1 MKILIPSI
9 YDDNFGDMLIRHCFE
24 SLLRAALDE
33 LGLSAQIDI
42 MPLKEI
48 DEQMVRR
55 AEYIFFPGG
64 GTFGLC
70 YTGFFDYIER
80 IVNIAQET
88 GIPVVFSSVGFDN
101 QDATP
106 EGEERLRTLLHK
118 DCVKAISVRDDA
130 QLFGPYAEGSGLD
143 VKQVC
148 DPAVWTRSVC
158 DLSEKHEQ
166 GKIVGINVVRGG
178 LFGDNKHG
186 WRFKDELNYL
196 DELKKLL
203 NEAGYD
209 YRFYTNGSILDD
221 NALHYFARQYGIPT
235 EKTMYINSTREL
247 VNAIEGFDFV
257 CAIRMHSSIIA
268 YALGVPAINAV
279 WNDKIYKFYANI
291 GRPDDAIAIENYSAK
306 IAFDKAVKGIDE
318 GRRQPDEA
326 FLMSTYEFIFDTL
339 KELTGATGERHRSF
353 DEIKRCMER
362 ENIPKRDE
370 QIDHMTKIK
379 RAEKLY
385 LDRFTDVKAR
395 DREIKKLTN
404 SKTALTEKL
413 NKLKESNAQLKGQ
426 LKRKE
431 RALERK
437 QKELS
442 DLKRHPLVRL
452 DIKLRRVFKKV
463 KRRLKNIIK
472 RGKKR

>member
-33 LGLSAQIDI
+33 LGLSAQIEI

-70 YTGFFDYIER
+70 YTGFFDYVER

-106 EGEERLRTLLHK
+106 EGEERLRALLHK

-130 QLFGPYAEGSGLD
+130 QLFRPYAEGSGLE

-148 DPAVWTRSVC
+148 DPAVWARSVC
-158 DLSEKHEQ
+158 DLPKKHEQ

-186 WRFKDELNYL
+186 WKFKDELNYL
-196 DELKKLL
+196 DELRKLL
-203 NEAGYD
+203 DEAGYD

-221 NALHYFARQYGIPT
+221 NALHYFARQYDIPAQ
-235 EKTMYINSTREL
+235 KTMYINSAREL

-279 WNDKIYKFYANI
+279 WNDKIYKFYDNI
-291 GRPDDAIAIENYSAK
+291 GRHDSAIEIEKFTAK
-306 IAFDKAVKGIDE
+306 EAFEAAKRGIEE

-326 FLMSTYEFIFDTL
+326 FLMSAYEFIFDAI
-339 KELTGATGERHRSF
+339 KKMTGAKGERHRSF
-353 DEIKRCMER
+353 EEIKKCMER

-370 QIDHMTKIK
+370 HIDHMTKLK

-395 DREIKKLTN
+395 DREIKKLTR
-404 SKTALTEKL
+404 KAEKL
-413 NKLKESNAQLKGQ
+413 KTSNVELKKQLKS
-426 LKRKE
+426 KKN
-431 RALERK
+431 ALSRK
-437 QKELS
+437 QRELS
-442 DLKRHPLVRL
+442 AIKRHPLVRL
-452 DIKLRRVFKKV
+452 DMKLRRVFRKI
-463 KRRLKNIIK
+463 KRRLKRIIK
-472 RGKKR
+472 RGKKS